1 MSHRV
6 GEVCVDL
13 VAVDEPLDGGGRVG
27 VAGDALEGQR
37 VARLGL
43 RRALDADLVGGD
55 CNEQRSS
62 IHGNML
68 SITKCNDYQRMNH
81 SLRRCERKPLIMQE

>member
-6 GEVCVDL
+6 RKVCVDL
-13 VAVDEPLDGGGRVG
+13 VSVDEPLDGGRRVG
-27 VAGDALEGQR
+27 VAGDALEDQR

-43 RRALDADLVGGD
+43 RRALDADLVRGD

-62 IHGNML
+62 IHDNML
-68 SITKCNDYQRMNH
+68 SIALGMNEH
-81 SLRRCERKPLIMQE
+81 LEETPWKS